1 MNSLVLFAV
10 VIVYL
15 ALLFFVAHHAE
26 QKKSKIWVNNPY
38 IYALSIAVYCT
49 AWTYYGS
56 IGVAVN
62 QGLQYLAIYIGP
74 VIIIPAWIFINSKII
89 RIAKVNKI
97 SSIADFISL
106 RYGNRRGLG
115 ALITL
120 VCIFAIIPYIG
131 LQIKAIS
138 ETFHLITNT
147 PTSKNI
153 LTDNATY
160 VVIMIAMFAG
170 YYGTRYVDASEK
182 RLGIIAA
189 VALESLLK
197 LIFLVLLG
205 VFVTYFV
212 YNGYSDIYDQAS
224 KIADFNAKNTFDG
237 LGGSFNWLIMC
248 LLSISAFFLLPR
260 QFHTSIVENR
270 QEKHLKTA
278 LWFLPLYLLVF
289 NLFVFPIAWGGRV
302 LFDGQTV
309 NPEFYS
315 ILIPLHFGKEWI
327 SVLVFLGGLSSS
339 ISMIIIS
346 ALSLSIM
353 LSNNLIIPFGW
364 IGKFK
369 ENQASENTRSIT
381 NIRKISIFIL
391 VVISFIFYRYFILD
405 NSLFSVGLISFVLIA
420 QLAPAFFGAIFWKRG
435 SSKAV
440 IIGLIAGLIICYFGL
455 ILPQYYFSYNHEF
468 KGFLRELYD
477 TFAIFNIPYFDRISQ
492 IFFWSLFVNTGLFT
506 FISVSLKGDYRER
519 NFAELYVDIDKYIQ
533 NHENAFI
540 WRGTAYVSDIKNIL
554 VRFLGIQKTEQA
566 FRVFNLKYNINNQVE
581 TADSRFIKF
590 SENLLAGRIGTASA
604 KILIEGVTKEDKI
617 SLPEVLNI
625 LEESKENIITNKK
638 LTEKSNELK
647 SLSEK
652 LQIAN
657 EHLIIKDKQKD
668 DFLDSVAHELRTPI
682 TAIRAAGEI
691 LADDDDMP
699 SEIKK
704 EFLNNIITESDRL
717 SEIINDI
724 LYLDKLEHGK
734 TPLNIGFNNIIETYQ
749 KAVKPLLHLINSN
762 DIHLSLVNLL
772 SLENFHYDEARMIQ
786 VFQNIY
792 GNALKFTEE
801 QGMIQTKFL
810 IQNDNLNIKIF
821 NTGKHI
827 PEADLD
833 SIFDKFYQSNN
844 QNIIKPIGSGLGLA
858 ICKNIMLAHGG
869 NIYAENSGLGVTFN
883 INLPTN
889 QQHENIKEEL

>member
-26 QKKSKIWVNNPY
+26 KKKSKIWVNNPY
-38 IYALSIAVYCT
+38 IYSLSIAVYCT

-138 ETFHLITNT
+138 ETFHLLTDT

-224 KIADFNAKNTFDG
+224 KIADFNAKNTFNG

-302 LFDGQTV
+302 LFDGQAV
-309 NPEFYS
+309 NQ
-315 ILIPLHFGKEWI
+315 
-327 SVLVFLGGLSSS
+327 
-339 ISMIIIS
+339 
-346 ALSLSIM
+346 
-353 LSNNLIIPFGW
+353 
-364 IGKFK
+364 IG
-369 ENQASENTRSIT
+369 R
-381 NIRKISIFIL
+381 
-391 VVISFIFYRYFILD
+391 
-405 NSLFSVGLISFVLIA
+405 
-420 QLAPAFFGAIFWKRG
+420 
-435 SSKAV
+435 
-440 IIGLIAGLIICYFGL
+440 
-455 ILPQYYFSYNHEF
+455 
-468 KGFLRELYD
+468 
-477 TFAIFNIPYFDRISQ
+477 
-492 IFFWSLFVNTGLFT
+492 
-506 FISVSLKGDYRER
+506 
-519 NFAELYVDIDKYIQ
+519 
-533 NHENAFI
+533 
-540 WRGTAYVSDIKNIL
+540 
-554 VRFLGIQKTEQA
+554 
-566 FRVFNLKYNINNQVE
+566 
-581 TADSRFIKF
+581 
-590 SENLLAGRIGTASA
+590 
-604 KILIEGVTKEDKI
+604 
-617 SLPEVLNI
+617 
-625 LEESKENIITNKK
+625 
-638 LTEKSNELK
+638 
-647 SLSEK
+647 
-652 LQIAN
+652 
-657 EHLIIKDKQKD
+657 
-668 DFLDSVAHELRTPI
+668 AH
-682 TAIRAAGEI
+682 
-691 LADDDDMP
+691 
-699 SEIKK
+699 
-704 EFLNNIITESDRL
+704 
-717 SEIINDI
+717 
-724 LYLDKLEHGK
+724 
-734 TPLNIGFNNIIETYQ
+734 
-749 KAVKPLLHLINSN
+749 V
-762 DIHLSLVNLL
+762 
-772 SLENFHYDEARMIQ
+772 
-786 VFQNIY
+786 
-792 GNALKFTEE
+792 
-801 QGMIQTKFL
+801 
-810 IQNDNLNIKIF
+810 
-821 NTGKHI
+821 
-827 PEADLD
+827 
-833 SIFDKFYQSNN
+833 
-844 QNIIKPIGSGLGLA
+844 
-858 ICKNIMLAHGG
+858 
-869 NIYAENSGLGVTFN
+869 
-883 INLPTN
+883 
-889 QQHENIKEEL
+889 